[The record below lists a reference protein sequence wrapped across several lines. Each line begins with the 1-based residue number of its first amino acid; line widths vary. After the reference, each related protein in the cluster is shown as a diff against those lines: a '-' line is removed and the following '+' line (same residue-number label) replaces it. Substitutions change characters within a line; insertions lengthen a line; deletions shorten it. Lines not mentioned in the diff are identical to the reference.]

1 MKSRWPSS
9 LIVVG
14 LFLVLAAGR
23 QPARAYFP
31 APENQGSSV
40 PAVSS
45 SLPLKVSGFAQLLF
59 TGQNE
64 ATDTFSVRR
73 ARLSLDGR
81 ILKKLSF
88 KVQADLTRSPVL
100 LDALAEVL
108 LDEKFSLRAGQFLV
122 PFSLES
128 TTSAG
133 RLLTVNRSRVV
144 DLLAPGRDNNS
155 AGRDVGLVV
164 FGRFSIFQYNLGL
177 VNGAGINKK
186 DDNDR
191 KDFAGRLLAS
201 PVGGLRLGLS
211 VYNGRRFD
219 STASANLVRN
229 RLGLEASL
237 DLRFLHL
244 VAEYIEGRDDLTKKY
259 GWYVQAAFDL
269 KPESYQLV
277 LKLDSFC
284 PDRSLP
290 GQKTTVYTA
299 GTNWFL
305 SAASKLQANFEY
317 HRQEA
322 GPDRSVMLLHL
333 QVGF

>member
-1 MKSRWPSS
+1 MKPQRS
-9 LIVVG
+9 LGLIIFG
-14 LFLVLAAGR
+14 LFLILPAGR
-23 QPARAYFP
+23 QPARAELP
-31 APENQGSSV
+31 AAENQGPSV
-40 PAVSS
+40 QAVSS
-45 SLPLKVSGFAQLLF
+45 SLPLKISGFAQLLF
-59 TGQNE
+59 TGQNDQ
-64 ATDTFSVRR
+64 ADTFSVRR
-73 ARLSLDGR
+73 VRLSLDGR

-88 KVQADLTRSPVL
+88 KVQADLSRSPAL

-108 LDEKFSLRAGQFLV
+108 LDEKFNLRAGQFLV

-133 RLLTVNRSRVV
+133 RLLTINRSRVV

-155 AGRDVGLVV
+155 AGRDLGLVA
-164 FGRFSIFQYNLGL
+164 FGRLSIFQYSLGL

-186 DDNDR
+186 DDNGR
-191 KDFAGRLLAS
+191 KDFAARLIAS
-201 PVGGLRLGLS
+201 PARGLRLGLS

-219 STASANLVRN
+219 STVEANLVRN

-237 DLRFLHL
+237 DCRFFHL
-244 VAEYIEGRDDLTKKY
+244 AAEYIEGRDDLTKKY
-259 GWYVQAAFDL
+259 GWYLQTAFDL

-299 GTNWFL
+299 GANWFL
-305 SAASKLQANFEY
+305 SAASKLQANLEY

-322 GPDRSVMLLHL
+322 GPDRKVFLLHL